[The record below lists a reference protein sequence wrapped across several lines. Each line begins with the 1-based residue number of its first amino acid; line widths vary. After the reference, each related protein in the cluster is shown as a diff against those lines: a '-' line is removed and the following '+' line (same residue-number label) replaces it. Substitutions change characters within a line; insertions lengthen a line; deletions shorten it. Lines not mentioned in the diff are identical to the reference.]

1 MLPKVIVYNAV
12 SLDGRIDWFSPDI
25 GLFYGL
31 ASTWQEDATL
41 VGSETMLTAE
51 DQAAPDE
58 EAAEPPELQPDDQRP
73 LLVVVDSRGRVR
85 NWDYWKRQPYWR
97 SAVVLCS
104 RSTPE
109 EYLRHLQGKRIPY
122 IIAGDHQV
130 DLRPALEE
138 LDAHYGVRTVRVD
151 SGGMLN
157 GALLRAGLVDE
168 VSVLIHPVLVGG
180 TSPRS
185 FYRAPDLT
193 SDQGLLSL
201 KLIHHERLE
210 NDVLWLRYQV
220 VKPSEGTA

>member
-12 SLDGRIDWFSPDI
+12 SLDGRIDWFTPDI

-31 ASTWQEDATL
+31 AATWQEDATL
-41 VGSETMLTAE
+41 VGSETILTAE
-51 DQAAPDE
+51 SQAAPEE
-58 EAAEPPELQPDDQRP
+58 EAAEPPEPPSDDQRP

-97 SAVVLCS
+97 GAVVLCS

-109 EYLRHLQGKRIPY
+109 EYLRNLQAQRVPY
-122 IIAGDHQV
+122 IIAGDKQV

-138 LDAHYGVRTVRVD
+138 LNAHYGVQTVRVD
-151 SGGMLN
+151 SGGTLN

-168 VSVLIHPVLVGG
+168 VSVLVHPVLVGG

-193 SDQGLLSL
+193 SDQGLLPL

-210 NDVLWLRYQV
+210 NDILWLRYQV

>member
-1 MLPKVIVYNAV
+1 MLPRVIVYNAV
-12 SLDGRIDWFSPDI
+12 SLDGRIDWFTPDL
-25 GLFYGL
+25 GQFYGL

-41 VGSETMLTAE
+41 VGSETILAAADQSAPEAE
-51 DQAAPDE
+51 AVEMP
-58 EAAEPPELQPDDQRP
+58 EPQPDDQRP

-85 NWDYWKRQPYWR
+85 NWDFWRQQPYWR

-109 EYLRHLQGKRIPY
+109 EYLRHLQGKRIPT
-122 IIAGDHQV
+122 IIAGDQQV

-138 LDAHYGVRTVRVD
+138 LGARYGVRTVRVD
-151 SGGMLN
+151 SGGTLN

-168 VSVLIHPVLVGG
+168 VALLIYPVLVGG

-193 SDQGLLSL
+193 SAEGVLSL

-210 NDVLWLRYQV
+210 NDALWLRYQV